1 MAGPQPDAEMSQKK
15 GVVGLTNI
23 GNTCYGNATLQA
35 LRHQVDMTIFLLQ
48 DQHQEV
54 LSHKPQ
60 SDRTALVNAY
70 ASLVKELWTAES
82 GTIATRPFWASMIPA
97 AIRSGFEQ
105 FRIPMAHDA
114 HEFLVFLLDEF
125 HEALKEEVQMTIRS
139 CASPEIQSALDFW
152 KASFE
157 KNYSPLVE
165 LAFGLTRKSVCCEG
179 CKKES
184 VSWETLNILK
194 VSVPKQSEAVNLI
207 DLVRAEGASEE
218 IEGYSCD
225 GCKPVRHKAQIRRA
239 LWRLGNWVIVTL
251 KRNENNG
258 RRINTAVNIP
268 LTLSFGEAFHP
279 SSQEVS
285 ARDPYEL
292 FATVHHHGSAG
303 GGHYTAQARHPVTGV
318 WAHYDD
324 ESARPMEG
332 GPHLDS
338 STYIVMYK
346 RVSSGSA
353 VAGGAAAAAAVA
365 PEA

>member
-1 MAGPQPDAEMSQKK
+1 MAGPPPFDMSQKK
-15 GVVGLTNI
+15 GIVGLTNI

-48 DQHQEV
+48 GQHMDV
-54 LSHKPQ
+54 LKHKIP
-60 SDRTALVNAY
+60 SDRTNLLQAY
-70 ASLVKELWTAES
+70 ASLVKDLWTAES
-82 GTIATRPFWASMIPA
+82 GVAATRPFWGAMIPA
-97 AIRSGFEQ
+97 AIKSGFEQ

-125 HEALKEEVQMTIRS
+125 HEALKEEVQMTIRNTGEG
-139 CASPEIQSALDFW
+139 EIRSALEFW
-152 KASFE
+152 KGAFE

-165 LAFGLTRKSVCCEG
+165 LAFGLTRKSVCCSG

-194 VSVPKQSEAVNLI
+194 VSVPKQADPVDLI
-207 DLVRAEGASEE
+207 DLVKAEGKGEE

-225 GCKPVRHKAQIRRA
+225 HCKPTRHNAQINRA

-258 RRINTAVNIP
+258 RRINTNVNIP
-268 LTLSFGEAFHP
+268 LTLSFGSAFHP
-279 SSQEVS
+279 SSQELS
-285 ARDPYEL
+285 ATDPYEL
-292 FATVHHHGSAG
+292 FATIHHHGSAG
-303 GGHYTAQARHPVTGV
+303 GGHYTAHARHPVTGA

-324 ESARPMEG
+324 ESSHILQG
-332 GPHLDS
+332 GPHLDA

-346 RVSSGSA
+346 RMSGGVKEEDKA
-353 VAGGAAAAAAVA
+353 K
-365 PEA
+365 EA